1 MTENA
6 GLVTQTV
13 GVFLQFYSINLHFSF
28 CFRHS
33 IFLDSYLF
41 KFSFRFFF
49 NQTSMNVRAKAMVV
63 TQMQPVSTLLALIT
77 ARVGQATKGMG

>member
-1 MTENA
+1 MTENV

-13 GVFLQFYSINLHFSF
+13 GVFLQFYSIN
-28 CFRHS
+28 
-33 IFLDSYLF
+33 IFLDSYLL

-49 NQTSMNVRAKAMVV
+49 NQTSMNARAKAMVV

>member
-1 MTENA
+1 MTENV

-13 GVFLQFYSINLHFSF
+13 GVFLQFYSIN
-28 CFRHS
+28 

-49 NQTSMNVRAKAMVV
+49 NQTSMNARAKAMVV